1 MLKVGLIGCGRIAPY
16 HLKAFQAHPSVE
28 IIGVCDLDKTKSN
41 KYAEMFNCKSF
52 YCIDDLLQNDLDLVS
67 VTTGEDQHFMPVMKV
82 LEAKTHVFVEKP
94 LSIKL
99 EEAKTMAKKASE
111 VNVKLGVN
119 YNRRMFSLYTKAKKI
134 IDNGFL
140 GEIAYINMKFINKE
154 PKNKNITKYF
164 FLHAELPPL
173 I

>member
-99 EEAKTMAKKASE
+99 EEAKTMAKKASGGWSGICRGAPGRG
-111 VNVKLGVN
+111 L
-119 YNRRMFSLYTKAKKI
+119 AKVVLALSFEFTSESFHI
-134 IDNGFL
+134 FY
-140 GEIAYINMKFINKE
+140 A
-154 PKNKNITKYF
+154 
-164 FLHAELPPL
+164 
-173 I
+173 